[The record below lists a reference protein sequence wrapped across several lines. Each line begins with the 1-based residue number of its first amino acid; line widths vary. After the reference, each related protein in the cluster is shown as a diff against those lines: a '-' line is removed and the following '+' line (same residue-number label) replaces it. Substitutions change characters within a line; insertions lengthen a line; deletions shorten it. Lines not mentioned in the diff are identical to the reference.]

1 MNEIDAN
8 TFSIGIDKSL
18 SNAKELLSDAL
29 LLNENNRKARA
40 LALLHL
46 CKEEIGKLL
55 ALSKLFIETKRG
67 KIIVQDD
74 LKGLFRG
81 RDAHKDKI
89 RSSLFLEHQIWDI
102 TFDDRSNEFYK
113 SIKAV
118 TNNLIN
124 NVHESVAAKE
134 DSLYVS
140 FKSGQFVQPSELISE
155 DKVSDLIIMCALMI
169 QSAEGIVEGL
179 KTNIDAIVKSYEK
192 LSSE

>member
-1 MNEIDAN
+1 MNEINAN
-8 TFSIGIDKSL
+8 TFSDGIDKSL
-18 SNAKELLSDAL
+18 NNAKELLSDAL

-40 LALLHL
+40 HALLNL

-67 KIIVQDD
+67 KIIVEDD
-74 LKGLFRG
+74 LNGIFRG

-102 TFDDRSNEFYK
+102 AFDDKNDEFYK
-113 SIKAV
+113 SVKTV
-118 TNNLIN
+118 TDNLIN
-124 NVHESVAAKE
+124 NVQESVTAKE

-140 FKSGQFVQPSELISE
+140 FKRGKFFQPSELISE

-179 KTNIDAIVKSYEK
+179 KTNLDAILKSCEK
-192 LSSE
+192 LLPK